1 MASACWTI
9 SGVTFNRVELDNAVE
24 FNKKND
30 VGFTAGAGLAFKMG
44 PVRLSP
50 EFRYTR
56 WGGENLRDP
65 INSLLR
71 TNRNQGDFLIGLT
84 F

>member
-1 MASACWTI
+1 M
-9 SGVTFNRVELDNAVE
+9 GRV
-24 FNKKND
+24 
-30 VGFTAGAGLAFKMG
+30 
-44 PVRLSP
+44 RISP

-65 INSLLR
+65 INALLR
-71 TNRNQGDFLIGLT
+71 TNRNQGDFMLGLT

>member
-1 MASACWTI
+1 M
-9 SGVTFNRVELDNAVE
+9 GRV
-24 FNKKND
+24 
-30 VGFTAGAGLAFKMG
+30 
-44 PVRLSP
+44 RISP

-65 INSLLR
+65 ISALLR
-71 TNRNQGDFLIGLT
+71 TNRNQGDFMLGLT